1 MLEQISK
8 EIRHA
13 FIIAKSDNIL
23 TFGEILRITVDVF
36 TKVSRLD
43 SLNISE
49 KKSLTIHLVKKGL
62 DNVGGFESMEAF
74 STITEDMKKELLS
87 MLSTT
92 LDLFVTH
99 KLHTSCMSSL
109 AISPDDQKFLDEAL
123 EFSELFLKNEP
134 SSTPVVKKIITSIAD
149 IFYFKKSHPLP
160 SSPPSSVNSA
170 NSLPNETQL

>member
-1 MLEQISK
+1 MLEVLSK
-8 EIRHA
+8 ETRHA

-36 TKVSRLD
+36 TKVRRID

-62 DNVGGFESMEAF
+62 DSVGGFESMEAF
-74 STITEDMKKELLS
+74 SSITEDMKKELLS

-99 KLHTSCMSSL
+99 KLQTSCMSTM
-109 AISPDDQKFLDEAL
+109 AISPDDQKYLDDAL

-134 SSTPVVKKIITSIAD
+134 SFTPVTKKIFSSIVD
-149 IFYFKKSHPLP
+149 IIYPRKTPVKAPID
-160 SSPPSSVNSA
+160 SVKP
-170 NSLPNETQL
+170 LPNETQL